1 MGRMGR
7 RNGAGCKHVR
17 IYGAG
22 NYLDRKPCMEAKD
35 NDLDA
40 LRRAVL
46 DDPRNGERRYLLG
59 AELAE
64 RRDYEGAVL
73 EMSAA
78 LALNPFMH
86 VARLQLGLLHL
97 TMAQPHHATAVLG
110 PLEELPDDSALKY
123 FKRGL
128 EALMHDDFAA
138 CLGELERGIESNR
151 ENAALN
157 RDMQLIIERVK
168 ALVQAGGPADADP
181 VRTDFSAYEPT
192 RH

>member
-1 MGRMGR
+1 
-7 RNGAGCKHVR
+7 
-17 IYGAG
+17 
-22 NYLDRKPCMEAKD
+22 MEAKD

-46 DDPRNGERRYLLG
+46 DEPRNGERRYLLG

-78 LALNPFMH
+78 LALNPLMH

-97 TMAQPHHATAVLG
+97 TMAQPHHAAAVLG
-110 PLEELPDDSALKY
+110 PLEELPDGSALKH

-128 EALMHDDFAA
+128 EALSRDDCAA
-138 CLGELERGIESNR
+138 CLGELERGIEGNQ
-151 ENAALN
+151 ENTALN
-157 RDMQLIIERVK
+157 RDMQLIVEKVK
-168 ALVQAGGPADADP
+168 PLVQAGGQSHADA
-181 VRTDFSAYEPT
+181 VRTDFSAYDGQT
-192 RH
+192 KH

>member
-1 MGRMGR
+1 
-7 RNGAGCKHVR
+7 
-17 IYGAG
+17 
-22 NYLDRKPCMEAKD
+22 MEADD
-35 NDLDA
+35 NDLAA

-59 AELAE
+59 AELAQ

-78 LALNPFMH
+78 LALNPFLH

-110 PLEELPDDSALKY
+110 PLEELADDSALKQ

-128 EALMHDDFAA
+128 EALMQDDFAV
-138 CLGELERGIESNR
+138 CLGALQQGIASNR
-151 ENAALN
+151 DNAALN
-157 RDMQLIIERVK
+157 RDMQLIVDRIEP
-168 ALVQAGGPADADP
+168 LVQAGDQADSSA
-181 VRTDFSAYEPT
+181 VRTDFSLYGLT
-192 RH
+192 KH

>member
-1 MGRMGR
+1 
-7 RNGAGCKHVR
+7 
-17 IYGAG
+17 
-22 NYLDRKPCMEAKD
+22 MEAED
-35 NDLDA
+35 NDLAA

-64 RRDYEGAVL
+64 RCDYGGAVL

-78 LALNPFMH
+78 LALNPLMH

-97 TMAQPHHATAVLG
+97 TLAQPHHAKAVLA
-110 PLEELPDDSALKY
+110 PLEELADDAPLKH

-128 EALMHDDFAA
+128 EALIADDFAA
-138 CLGELERGIESNR
+138 CLGSLERGIQGNS

-157 RDMQLIIERVK
+157 RDMQLIVERVRPLIR
-168 ALVQAGGPADADP
+168 ADGQPDTAGA
-181 VRTDFSAYEPT
+181 VRTDFSAYGLT
-192 RH
+192 KH

>member
-1 MGRMGR
+1 
-7 RNGAGCKHVR
+7 
-17 IYGAG
+17 
-22 NYLDRKPCMEAKD
+22 MEAND
-35 NDLDA
+35 NDLAA

-59 AELAE
+59 AELAQ

-78 LALNPFMH
+78 LALNPLMH

-97 TMAQPHHATAVLG
+97 TMAQPHHAVAVLG
-110 PLEELPDDSALKY
+110 PLEELPDGSALKH

-128 EALMHDDFAA
+128 EALISDDFAA
-138 CLGELERGIESNR
+138 CLGSLERGIEANR

-157 RDMQLIIERVK
+157 RDMQLIVEKVRPL
-168 ALVQAGGPADADP
+168 AQAGGQSGDAGG
-181 VRTDFSAYEPT
+181 VRTDFSAYGLT
-192 RH
+192 KH